1 MGSPMFGISLAEISI
16 ILIIAII
23 LVPAKELPKIVRFC
37 SRAYKKAQQM
47 YIQLLRELNLMDQ

>member
-1 MGSPMFGISLAEISI
+1 MFGISLAEISI

-37 SRAYKKAQQM
+37 SRTYKKAQQM
-47 YIQLLRELNLMDQ
+47 YVQLLRELNLMDQ